1 MSWVR
6 CVLRQGFAEGS
17 RAGSGSGSCCSGCT
31 GSAGRQRKNMRWGTG
46 GKMLIAI
53 SPDTTAFWDK
63 SNWWTWRRMPGREW
77 KSDMTPE
84 KGRRCRLQQAII
96 YWLFNS
102 HAGPLNAKCCQKVC
116 TLFFPSIFKKIFL
129 NNLGS
134 LILHLMMRE
143 ISSLHAIASLTEV
156 SKLSESI
163 HEE

>member
-1 MSWVR
+1 MLCGRGLLKAAGPAVEAAAAA
-6 CVLRQGFAEGS
+6 LAA
-17 RAGSGSGSCCSGCT
+17 RAAPVGSGKT
-31 GSAGRQRKNMRWGTG
+31 WDEERG

-116 TLFFPSIFKKIFL
+116 TLFFPSVFKKIFL

-134 LILHLMMRE
+134 LMLHLMMRE